1 MNPKRSIKISERLS
15 FSFGLLF
22 VLLLI
27 IMPLTAGT
35 YAYNQGISDYTEYS
49 TDTLKHISLML
60 KNNYSVSSGIEEF
73 TRYAES
79 LRSEF
84 ELPFIGCFVTSSDN
98 SQIKLIAQAV
108 QPDEINKYIE
118 PSAYYYKD
126 VSPEITQLLYNVYEN
141 GSVVSHSD
149 IFSGEYG
156 EVLICYTALPD
167 SNSEK
172 AIICVG
178 ADISRAKQ
186 NAFSDALIISLIIA
200 AVTAV
205 IGSIYMNHISR
216 RCIVRLRRLSEN
228 IGEYTRIKD
237 PIIAE
242 QLRQIEKGNDEIAVL
257 SQQTAAMIAELQNH
271 INKIMEISS
280 ELLTAHEQ
288 AEKFSKLAHIDA
300 LTGLKNKMAYYETVN
315 RIDTQITNAAAEFA
329 FIVID
334 LNFLKRINDECGHNY
349 GDIMI
354 KRLADLIKEFFRDY
368 DSFRIGGDEFA
379 VIIEGER
386 SKKALTLVSSF
397 RQLLTEGSS
406 VGYKKFPSAAVGC
419 ATYRAGI
426 DANSK
431 EVFDRA
437 DNDMYGNKLQMK
449 AVRKD

>member
-108 QPDEINKYIE
+108 QPDEINEYIE
-118 PSAYYYKD
+118 PSSYYYKD

-149 IFSGEYG
+149 IFNGEYG
-156 EVLICYTALPD
+156 EALICYTALPD

-178 ADISRAKQ
+178 TDISRAKQ

-288 AEKFSKLAHIDA
+288 AEKFSKLAHVDA

-386 SKKALTLVSSF
+386 SKKTLTLVSSF

-426 DANSK
+426 DANAK